1 MSTLPLGFQ
10 NAVASLS
17 RDPYHY
23 KIFDLQDT
31 DPWNACPSIHTLA
44 LRPSFA
50 SHGVPTKKH
59 LQPII
64 DAARR
69 STGTL
74 GRLTPSDVEKL
85 EKHGSCTHSKIVVL
99 LLEPTKRSE
108 GTISDIGSFL
118 RRASNGVLNE
128 HNTAIINCRALIPN
142 ASFNDNYS
150 DSSR

>member
-1 MSTLPLGFQ
+1 MSPLPLGFR
-10 NAVASLS
+10 NAHASLS
-17 RDPYHY
+17 RNPYHY
-23 KIFDLQDT
+23 KIFDIQDE
-31 DPWNACPSIHTLA
+31 DPWNAWLSVHTLA
-44 LRPSFA
+44 FRPSYA
-50 SHGVPTKKH
+50 SDGKSTKEH

-64 DAARR
+64 NAGRR
-69 STGTL
+69 STGAL

-85 EKHGSCTHSKIVVL
+85 EKHGSCTHNKLVVL

-108 GTISDIGSFL
+108 GTIAEIGSFL
-118 RRASNGVLNE
+118 RLASNGVLDE